1 MIKYYGMSM
10 KKVKETDSFE
20 KAIKDGDL
28 GSYLKLAR
36 ERAGLSQ
43 GDVAKKLKMPQ
54 FQSISQWERNASGSV
69 PVKTLM
75 RLTEIYEL
83 NIEEV
88 YEVLL
93 KFQTKRM
100 EDKLEKKF
108 FGKAGRSA

>member
-1 MIKYYGMSM
+1 MST
-10 KKVKETDSFE
+10 KKVKESDLLE
-20 KAIKDGDL
+20 KAIQDGDL

-43 GDVAKKLKMPQ
+43 GDVAKKLKMAQ

-75 RLTEIYEL
+75 KLTEIYGL
-83 NIEEV
+83 KMDQV
-88 YEVLL
+88 YDVLL

-100 EDKLEKKF
+100 EEKLEKKF
-108 FGKAGRSA
+108 YGKAGRSA